1 MGLLAKPPRGGL
13 LTRRGG
19 IFAVVTGL
27 HVLGLVLAA
36 QARSRVEPA
45 PQPVLLKVAFLNES
59 TPVEPPPAL
68 PPPTLAPPPPVAIV
82 VPLVDIPVIEV
93 PEVRTLAAEAAPPP
107 SLPLPTPVMARS
119 EEPVML
125 DIDQVDYIQ
134 QPELRYPRAAK
145 QARLQGTVQCWVLI
159 DPEGRPSKVRLH
171 RSSGH
176 DQLDREACDAVTR
189 VRFKPYRLQGEARS
203 AQVIV
208 PFEFKLTDRTARRR

>member
-1 MGLLAKPPRGGL
+1 
-13 LTRRGG
+13 
-19 IFAVVTGL
+19 VVTGL
-27 HVLGLVLAA
+27 HVLGVVLAVH
-36 QARSRVEPA
+36 ARTRVESP

-59 TPVEPPPAL
+59 TPVEPPPTL

-82 VPLVDIPVIEV
+82 VPLVDIPAIEV
-93 PEVRTLAAEAAPPP
+93 PEVRTVAAVVAPPP
-107 SLPLPTPVMARS
+107 PQPPLPLSTPAMARS
-119 EEPVML
+119 DEPVML

-159 DPEGRPSKVRLH
+159 DPEGHPSKVRLH

-176 DQLDREACDAVTR
+176 EQLDREACDAVTR

-208 PFEFKLTDRTARRR
+208 PFEFKLTDRTAQRR